1 MQLVIAGLGAGLDWS
16 FLSLSAPCTT
26 GYHNFH
32 RIVHASSRLATPR
45 ERRSRSSVTQPV
57 FLAYRPRSLA
67 RPRQRYHP
75 QPLRFLCIPRP
86 WSWRGSPR
94 GAL

>member
-1 MQLVIAGLGAGLDWS
+1 MQLVIADLGIGYDWS

-32 RIVHASSRLATPR
+32 LIVHASSRLATLR
-45 ERRSRSSVTQPV
+45 ERRGRSSVTQPV
-57 FLAYRPRSLA
+57 SLAYRPRSLA

-75 QPLRFLCIPRP
+75 QPLRFLCILCPS
-86 WSWRGSPR
+86 SWHGSPR